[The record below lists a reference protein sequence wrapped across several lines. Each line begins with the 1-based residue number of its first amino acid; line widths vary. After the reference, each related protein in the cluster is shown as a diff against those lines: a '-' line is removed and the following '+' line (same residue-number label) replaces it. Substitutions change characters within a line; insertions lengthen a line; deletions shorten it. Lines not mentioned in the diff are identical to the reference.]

1 MKVVILMGGNS
12 KERQVSLQSGN
23 AIFGACK
30 HIGYNT
36 SIIDMTKDIDFYLN
50 ELKKYDL
57 VFIGLHGGEGE
68 NGTIQKTL
76 EQNEIIFTGS
86 DSKSSA
92 LCMDKNLSKIKAKDI
107 GIPTPKWDLIKK
119 VSSLDFN
126 MQKFPIIVKPNDQGS
141 TVGLYLVEEIDNFKS
156 SVEKSLEFSKKVIL
170 EEFISGKEI
179 TVPVLGDSAL
189 PIVEIKPKSGFYDY
203 KSKYT
208 KGLTDYVCP
217 ADIDEELTA
226 KLKEYS
232 IQIHKKFGCSHY
244 SRVDFRIDNNNNPFF
259 LEINTLPGMTDTSL
273 VPISASSIGISFSS
287 LVKKIIDLTL
297 VSAR

>member
-1 MKVVILMGGNS
+1 MGGNS

-23 AIFGACK
+23 AIFKACK
-30 HIGYNT
+30 QIGYDT
-36 SIIDMTKDIDFYLN
+36 SIIDMTDHIDYYLN

-57 VFIGLHGGEGE
+57 VFIGLHGGDGE
-68 NGTIQKTL
+68 NGTIQKAL

-92 LCMDKNLSKIKAKDI
+92 LCMDKNLSKIKAMDI

-126 MQKFPIIVKPNDQGS
+126 AQKLPIIVKPNDQGS
-141 TVGLYLVEEIDNFKS
+141 TVGLYLVEEIDNIKS
-156 SVEKSLEFSKKVIL
+156 CIDKSLEFSNKVII
-170 EEFISGKEI
+170 EEFISGQEI
-179 TVPVLGDSAL
+179 TVPILGDSAL

-208 KGLTDYVCP
+208 KGLTDYICP
-217 ADIDEELTA
+217 ANIDKELST
-226 KLKEYS
+226 KLKEFS
-232 IQIHKKFGCSHY
+232 ILIHRKFGCSHY
-244 SRVDFRIDNNNNPFF
+244 SRVDFRIDKNSNPYF

-273 VPISASSIGISFSS
+273 VPISANSIDISFSS
-287 LVKKIIDLTL
+287 LVKKIIDLTMD
-297 VSAR
+297 SPQ

>member
-12 KERQVSLQSGN
+12 KERQVSLKSGN
-23 AIFGACK
+23 AIYRACK
-30 HIGYNT
+30 NIGYDT
-36 SIIDMTKDIDFYLN
+36 LIIDMIDDIDFYLN
-50 ELKKYDL
+50 ELKKYDI

-76 EQNEIIFTGS
+76 EQNKIIFTGS

-107 GIPTPKWDLIKK
+107 GIPTPKWNLIKK
-119 VSSLDFN
+119 VSSLDFST
-126 MQKFPIIVKPNDQGS
+126 QKFPIIVKPNDQGS
-141 TVGLYLVEEIDNFKS
+141 TVGLHLVEEIDNLKS
-156 SVEKSLEFSKKVIL
+156 CVEKSLEFSNKVIL
-170 EEFISGKEI
+170 EEFIPGKEI
-179 TVPVLGDSAL
+179 TVPILGDSAL

-208 KGLTDYVCP
+208 KGLTDYICP
-217 ADIDEELTA
+217 ANVDKELSI
-226 KLKEYS
+226 KLKEFS
-232 IQIHKKFGCSHY
+232 IQIHKSFGCSHY

-273 VPISASSIGISFSS
+273 VPISASSIGIPFRS

-297 VSAR
+297 ASAQ

>member
-23 AIFGACK
+23 AVFRACK
-30 HIGYNT
+30 QIGYMT
-36 SIIDMTKDIDFYLN
+36 SIIDMTEDIDYYLN
-50 ELKKYDL
+50 ELKKYDV

-76 EQNEIIFTGS
+76 EQNGIVFTGS

-107 GIPTPKWDLIKK
+107 GIPTPKWNLIKN
-119 VSSLDFN
+119 VSNIDLN
-126 MQKFPIIVKPNDQGS
+126 MQKFPVIVKPNDQGS
-141 TVGLYLVEEIDNFKS
+141 TVGLHLVEKIDNFKS
-156 SVEKSLEFSKKVIL
+156 SIENSLEFSNKVLI

-179 TVPVLGDSAL
+179 TVPILGDLTL

-208 KGLTDYVCP
+208 KGLTDYICP
-217 ADIDEELTA
+217 ANIDEELSI

-232 IQIHKKFGCSHY
+232 IQIHRRFGCSHY
-244 SRVDFRIDNNNNPFF
+244 SRVDFRIDNNNKPFF

-273 VPISASSIGISFSS
+273 VPISASSIGISFNS

-297 VSAR
+297 VSA

>member
-1 MKVVILMGGNS
+1 MKVIILMGGNS
-12 KERQVSLQSGN
+12 KEREVSLQSGN
-23 AIFGACK
+23 AIFRACEN
-30 HIGYNT
+30 IGYKT
-36 SIIDMTKDIDFYLN
+36 SIIDMTEHIDYYLN

-92 LCMDKNLSKIKAKDI
+92 LCMDKNLSKIKANDI
-107 GIPTPKWDLIKK
+107 GIPTPEWNLIRK
-119 VSSLDFN
+119 VSNLDFDK
-126 MQKFPIIVKPNDQGS
+126 QKLPIIVKPNDQGS
-141 TVGLYLVEEIDNFKS
+141 TVGLYLVEEIDNFES
-156 SVEKSLEFSKKVIL
+156 CVEKSLEFSDKVIL

-179 TVPVLGDSAL
+179 TVPILGDLAL

-208 KGLTDYVCP
+208 KGLTDYICP
-217 ADIDEELTA
+217 AKIDEELSR
-226 KLKEYS
+226 KLKEFS

-287 LVKKIIDLTL
+287 LVKKIIDLSL
-297 VSAR
+297 ASA

>member
-23 AIFGACK
+23 AVFRACK
-30 HIGYNT
+30 QIGYMT
-36 SIIDMTKDIDFYLN
+36 SIIDMTEDIDYYLN
-50 ELKKYDL
+50 ELKKYDV

-76 EQNEIIFTGS
+76 EQNEIVFTGS

-107 GIPTPKWDLIKK
+107 GIPTPKWNLIKN
-119 VSSLDFN
+119 VSNIDFN
-126 MQKFPIIVKPNDQGS
+126 MQNFPVIVKPNDQGS
-141 TVGLYLVEEIDNFKS
+141 TVGLHLVEKIDNFKS
-156 SVEKSLEFSKKVIL
+156 SIENSLEFSNKVLI

-179 TVPVLGDSAL
+179 TVPILGDLTL

-208 KGLTDYVCP
+208 KGLTDYICP
-217 ADIDEELTA
+217 ANIDEELSI

-232 IQIHKKFGCSHY
+232 IQIHRRFGCSHY
-244 SRVDFRIDNNNNPFF
+244 SRVDFRIDNNNKPFF

-287 LVKKIIDLTL
+287 LIKKIIDLTL
-297 VSAR
+297 ASAQ

>member
-1 MKVVILMGGNS
+1 MGGNS
-12 KERQVSLQSGN
+12 KERQVSLKSGN
-23 AIFGACK
+23 AIHRACK
-30 HIGYNT
+30 NIGYDT
-36 SIIDMTKDIDFYLN
+36 LIIDMIDDIDFYLN
-50 ELKKYDL
+50 ELKKYDI

-76 EQNEIIFTGS
+76 EQNKIIFTGS

-107 GIPTPKWDLIKK
+107 GIPTPKWNLIKK

-126 MQKFPIIVKPNDQGS
+126 TQKFPIIVKPNDQGS
-141 TVGLYLVEEIDNFKS
+141 TVGLHLVEEIDNLKS
-156 SVEKSLEFSKKVIL
+156 CVEKSLEFSNKVIL
-170 EEFISGKEI
+170 EEFIPGKEI
-179 TVPVLGDSAL
+179 TVPILGDSAL

-208 KGLTDYVCP
+208 KGLTDYICP
-217 ADIDEELTA
+217 ANIDKELSN
-226 KLKEYS
+226 KLKEFS
-232 IQIHKKFGCSHY
+232 IQIHKSFGCSHY

-273 VPISASSIGISFSS
+273 VPISASSIGIPFSG

-297 VSAR
+297 ASAQ

>member
-23 AIFGACK
+23 AVFRACK
-30 HIGYNT
+30 QIGYMT
-36 SIIDMTKDIDFYLN
+36 SIIDMTEDIDYYLN
-50 ELKKYDL
+50 ELKKYDV

-107 GIPTPKWDLIKK
+107 GIPTPKWNLIKN
-119 VSSLDFN
+119 VSNIDFN
-126 MQKFPIIVKPNDQGS
+126 MQNFPVIVKPNDQGS
-141 TVGLYLVEEIDNFKS
+141 TVGLHLVEKIDNFKS
-156 SVEKSLEFSKKVIL
+156 SIENSLEFSNKVLI

-179 TVPVLGDSAL
+179 TVPILGDLAL
-189 PIVEIKPKSGFYDY
+189 PVVEIKPKSGFYDY

-226 KLKEYS
+226 KLNKYS

-273 VPISASSIGISFSS
+273 VPISASSVGMSFSS

>member
-23 AIFGACK
+23 AVFRACK
-30 HIGYNT
+30 QIGYMT
-36 SIIDMTKDIDFYLN
+36 SIIDMTEDIDYYLN
-50 ELKKYDL
+50 ELKKYDV

-107 GIPTPKWDLIKK
+107 GIPTPKWNLIKN
-119 VSSLDFN
+119 VSNIDFN
-126 MQKFPIIVKPNDQGS
+126 MQNFPVIVKPNDQGS
-141 TVGLYLVEEIDNFKS
+141 TVGLHLVEKIDNFKS
-156 SVEKSLEFSKKVIL
+156 SIENSLEFSNKVLI

-179 TVPVLGDSAL
+179 TVPILGDLTL

-208 KGLTDYVCP
+208 KGLTDYICP
-217 ADIDEELTA
+217 ANIDEELSI

-232 IQIHKKFGCSHY
+232 IEIHRRFGCSHY
-244 SRVDFRIDNNNNPFF
+244 SRVDFRIDNNNKPFF